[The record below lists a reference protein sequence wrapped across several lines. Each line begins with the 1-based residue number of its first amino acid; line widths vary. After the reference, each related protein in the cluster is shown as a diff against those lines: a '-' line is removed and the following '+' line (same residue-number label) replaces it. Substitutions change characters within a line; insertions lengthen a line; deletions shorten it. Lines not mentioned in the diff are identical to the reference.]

1 MLEVMDIQLVN
12 SNDILFFEPDKVYVL
27 ISGNIVMKNHD
38 GKIELPLTCAKFGE
52 GDILNF
58 MQDSSD
64 LFNSLETWFFAQI
77 ETEVCVFDKKYF
89 QNVWD

>member
-38 GKIELPLTCAKFGE
+38 AKIELPLTCAKFGE

-58 MQDSSD
+58 M
-64 LFNSLETWFFAQI
+64 
-77 ETEVCVFDKKYF
+77 
-89 QNVWD
+89 